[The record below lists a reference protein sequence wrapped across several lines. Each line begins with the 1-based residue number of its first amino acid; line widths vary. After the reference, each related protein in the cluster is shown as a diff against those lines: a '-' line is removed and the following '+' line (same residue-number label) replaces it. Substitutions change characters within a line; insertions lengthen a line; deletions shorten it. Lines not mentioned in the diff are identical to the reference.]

1 MIVNEMTNQE
11 CHEFL
16 KQINLGRLGCA
27 RGSQPYVVP
36 IYFVSDDKNLYCFST
51 LGQKI
56 EWMRTNPLVC
66 VEVDEVVDQFQWRSV
81 VVLGKY
87 EELSDVPS
95 CARAREYALKLL
107 QKRVMWWQPAYVA
120 TEHGG
125 SSDGLTPIFYR
136 IRINQVTG
144 HRGMPDVLEG
154 VGSKAALNS
163 KSRAKWSLFSRWR

>member
-1 MIVNEMTNQE
+1 MIVHEMTNQE

-16 KQINLGRLGCA
+16 GQINLGRLGCA

-36 IYFVSDDKNLYCFST
+36 IYFVYDAKNLYCFST

-87 EELSDVPS
+87 EELCDLPS
-95 CARAREYALKLL
+95 CVSVREYALKLL
-107 QKRVMWWQPAYVA
+107 QKRVMWWQPAYVT
-120 TEHGG
+120 TENG
-125 SSDGLTPIFYR
+125 SSPATLTPIFYR
-136 IRINQVTG
+136 IHINQITG
-144 HRGMPDVLEG
+144 HRGMPDVSEEI
-154 VGSKAALNS
+154 GSKAVAS
-163 KSRAKWSLFSRWR
+163 IKPKAKWSFLSRWR